1 MHSFQRSRAII
12 LFEAACA
19 LALSASFAAAWQQ
32 TGAPALIAAA
42 GVAGLYGLV
51 HLFDLRQ
58 RKAGEVP
65 VEAVVDRPV
74 EAVAIPAPGP
84 IAELAPS
91 ADAPASKPPRAK
103 APRKGAKAAPK
114 PKLVAEPVAEPV
126 VEPEVF
132 EPVASIPL
140 APLFE
145 PEPFVR
151 QPRAFGRKAG

>member
-1 MHSFQRSRAII
+1 MHSFQRSRANI
-12 LFEAACA
+12 LFEVACA

-58 RKAGEVP
+58 RQAG
-65 VEAVVDRPV
+65 AVTV
-74 EAVAIPAPGP
+74 EAVAIQAPGP
-84 IAELAPS
+84 VAEPVPS
-91 ADAPASKPPRAK
+91 ADAPASKPSRAK
-103 APRKGAKAAPK
+103 APRKGAKAAAK

-126 VEPEVF
+126 ADPEAF
-132 EPVASIPL
+132 EPVVSIPL